1 MEEVHDAGELRQAS
15 AEARELEEQ
24 HPGPEQA
31 PEDERL
37 EDHRLWHGTG
47 GKRPGHRQNLLYQ
60 HSWSEQDE
68 LLRLQE
74 LSKKKQAAHV

>member
-31 PEDERL
+31 PEDKGL
-37 EDHRLWHGTG
+37 EDQPQVVEARSSSPAPCPTGDAPATG
-47 GKRPGHRQNLLYQ
+47 GLCA
-60 HSWSEQDE
+60 
-68 LLRLQE
+68 
-74 LSKKKQAAHV
+74 LSGGRCDCSRNGRATF